1 MPNNSSAFAL
11 SQEDNNMYCKAPV
24 KPCVLP
30 PGTKPLC
37 FATSGTKKPDSDQF
51 CGYIQN
57 GFLYAAKGCCTPACP
72 TTDCPG
78 VPPRPPT
85 GVIPFDVEL
94 SPELVKEQASKKAV
108 VKEDTGMLP
117 VPKIVKLI
125 LVILSML
132 VVSALLL
139 SL

>member
-11 SQEDNNMYCKAPV
+11 SQEENNMYCKPPV
-24 KPCVLP
+24 RPCVLP
-30 PGTKPLC
+30 PGAKALC
-37 FATSGTKKPDSDQF
+37 YANAGTKDPNGDQF

-72 TTDCPG
+72 TTDCPS
-78 VPPRPPT
+78 VPPKPPT
-85 GVIPFDVEL
+85 GVLPFDVEL
-94 SPELVKEQASKKAV
+94 SPELVKEQATVIK
-108 VKEDTGMLP
+108 DTGMLP
-117 VPKIVKLI
+117 VPKLVKLI
-125 LVILSML
+125 LVILAML

>member
-11 SQEDNNMYCKAPV
+11 SQEDNNMYCKQPL

-30 PGTKPLC
+30 VGAKPLC
-37 FATSGTKKPDSDQF
+37 FANGGTTNPNGDQF

-57 GFLYAAKGCCTPACP
+57 GFLYSAKGCCTPACP
-72 TTDCPG
+72 NADCPSIT
-78 VPPRPPT
+78 PKPPT
-85 GVIPFDVEL
+85 GVLPTDIEL
-94 SPELVKEQASKKAV
+94 SPELVKEQSSKHTV
-108 VKEDTGMLP
+108 VQQQMALP
-117 VPKIVKLI
+117 KLVKLMI
-125 LVILSML
+125 LLLANL